1 MAGGNEITDG
11 KRVMLF
17 EGIDEGHEVAGG
29 FAHLLPVDGEHV
41 IVHPVIRKGL
51 AESFGL

>member
-1 MAGGNEITDG
+1 
-11 KRVMLF
+11 MLF

-41 IVHPVIRKGL
+41 VVHPVIRKRL